1 MKCHRRRRWL
11 KGKNPLAWADAK
23 NEIIV
28 ALREGKIQAS
38 GIRVGTTVR
47 AKINAPEWADLQ
59 FKLDSDQAMATNSLG
74 IYEPQWEKLK
84 FHREDILANW
94 PEVEMQSAA
103 PPLPDI
109 TEDELLSWVKRDTW
123 TAGEAVLL
131 LHGKVPCNPWLSDDE
146 LATRFVKSTVH
157 LAVELHRGAIGERGL
172 VNGQQQWIDTPS
184 RWYEWVFGEIP
195 VPHMVGSAF
204 LEPRYAATPRL
215 HYIHA
220 KDVLLEK
227 SQCSPEEI
235 AMWLFANELIAW
247 HGDEPESRRFVFQW
261 SPGDD
266 YDFVIRLTDIYFSAA
281 QLEEFEPVER
291 WMTYQQI
298 LDRWAASMTTTEAA
312 ELVLSRAGTSDLS
325 AVHPL
330 VGLPRADNEP
340 TVEHCMFPLSRI
352 EEVEASIGIES
363 DRTASGLISAE
374 KKMPRVA

>member
-1 MKCHRRRRWL
+1 
-11 KGKNPLAWADAK
+11 
-23 NEIIV
+23 
-28 ALREGKIQAS
+28 
-38 GIRVGTTVR
+38 
-47 AKINAPEWADLQ
+47 
-59 FKLDSDQAMATNSLG
+59 
-74 IYEPQWEKLK
+74 
-84 FHREDILANW
+84 
-94 PEVEMQSAA
+94 MQSAA

-374 KKMPRVA
+374 KKCRAWLEGLMRDGRKKKARSKYWTGCRERFPGLSERSFGRAWKQAIVNTGKVEWSKAGRISKQRIDTPKLS